1 MSAITIKADRIS
13 QVHISDGLW
22 DLALEKALDGRSRAA
37 FIVSERIASQVNFE
51 IESDTDIH
59 IFTIPDG
66 EEGKSTATLLKLWD
80 WLGAAGFTRSDII
93 IGIGGGAT
101 TDIAGF
107 AAATWLRGIDWVAV
121 PTSVAG
127 MVDAA
132 IGGKTGMN
140 SDYGKN
146 LIGSFHSPI
155 DVIVDTSWLTTL
167 SDRDFSAGLA
177 EVIKCGFIADKTILD
192 RVEGKDLSQIRSDFD
207 LVTQLITAA
216 IKVKASVVSADFK
229 ESFHREILNYGHTLA
244 HAIEIDSKYS
254 LRHGEAVSIG
264 MVFAAEL
271 SHTHGSL
278 ASEIVDQHRRIL
290 SNLNL
295 PIAYDASAWSRLL
308 PLLSLD
314 KKARGRTVRFV
325 LLEALE
331 KTARLDSPGERE
343 LSAIYERVSK

>member
-1 MSAITIKADRIS
+1 MSTITIKADRVS
-13 QVHISDGLW
+13 QVYISNGQW
-22 DLALEKALDGRSRAA
+22 DLTLESALEGRARAA
-37 FIVSERIASQVNFE
+37 FIVSETIAGLVNFE
-51 IESDTDIH
+51 IESETDIH

-66 EEGKSTATLLKLWD
+66 EEGKSAATLLKLWD

-146 LIGSFHSPI
+146 LIGSFHSPMS
-155 DVIVDTSWLTTL
+155 VIVDTSWLTTL

-177 EVIKCGFIADKTILD
+177 EVIKCGFIADKRILEL
-192 RVEGKDLSQIRSDFD
+192 VKGKNLEEIRRDNS
-207 LVTQLITAA
+207 LLTELITLA
-216 IKVKASVVSADFK
+216 IKVKASVVGEDFK

-271 SHTHGSL
+271 SHKHSSL
-278 ASEIVDQHRRIL
+278 SSDIVELHRTVL
-290 SNLNL
+290 SSLNL
-295 PIAYDASAWSRLL
+295 PITYEASAWVRLL

-314 KKARGRTVRFV
+314 KKARGRTIRFV

-331 KTARLDSPGERE
+331 KTTRLESPGERE
-343 LSAIYERVSK
+343 LAAIYERVSK